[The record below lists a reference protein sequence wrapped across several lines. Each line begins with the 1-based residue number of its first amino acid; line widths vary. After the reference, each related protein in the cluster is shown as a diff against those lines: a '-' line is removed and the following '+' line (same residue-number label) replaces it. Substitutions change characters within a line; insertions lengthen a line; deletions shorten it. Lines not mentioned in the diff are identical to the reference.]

1 MTLGLGHEAS
11 SVNEYYLY
19 EVRTLPMFLHQKD
32 IDRTRRTDGQGDF
45 YLPPPPLNLFSWS
58 IKILFARFVRHK
70 KRPIFFNYFYHITYK
85 YTCKCMIC
93 MHI

>member
-45 YLPPPPLNLFSWS
+45 YLTPPPLNFFSWGL
-58 IKILFARFVRHK
+58 KIFFARFVRHK
-70 KRPIFFNYFYHITYK
+70 KDLYFSIISIISHIN
-85 YTCKCMIC
+85 I
-93 MHI
+93 HVNV

>member
-45 YLPPPPLNLFSWS
+45 YLTPPPQFIFVGFKNLFRP
-58 IKILFARFVRHK
+58 FCAAQ

>member
-1 MTLGLGHEAS
+1 MTLGLGHEAL

-45 YLPPPPLNLFSWS
+45 YLTPPPS
-58 IKILFARFVRHK
+58 
-70 KRPIFFNYFYHITYK
+70 IFFRGV
-85 YTCKCMIC
+85 
-93 MHI
+93 